1 MNGSTRSPEIVVHI
15 DMDAFFASVEQR
27 DVPFLKGKP
36 VIVGGARDGRG
47 VVSAASYEARKY
59 GIHSAMSYREA
70 VQRCPDGIFIGGS
83 SSKYINASL
92 KVFDVCTKYSNKIEI
107 NSIDEGYIIFHDNWE
122 VTVEQTKAL
131 KEEIEKQYDL
141 TCSVGIAPNR
151 LLAKLASSMNKP
163 NGFTVLYPSELPN
176 VIGSKP
182 VTALWGV
189 GEKSAEILNRWG
201 IRTIGEL
208 VEKEEWW
215 VRKIMGERAYSLV
228 KRLSG
233 EPDKRP
239 APIKERSMG
248 HEYTFGKDQSS
259 GSKFWAVVTRL
270 CDQVSRRLRN
280 NCFQGRI
287 VRVKLRWKNFETH
300 TKQAVVAADLQNH
313 FELLRI
319 ARELLESMIRPRRLI
334 RLVGITAADLYD
346 DVELTFRADLYP
358 LIKRQKTLIS
368 AIDTVWNKYGE
379 DSLLRASYMHRG
391 VGHRFSPFFGPVVRE
406 R

>member
-1 MNGSTRSPEIVVHI
+1 MNGETKSPEIVVHI

-27 DVPFLKGKP
+27 DIPFLKGKP

-70 VQRCPDGIFIGGS
+70 VKRCPSGIFIGGS
-83 SSKYINASL
+83 SSKYVNASL
-92 KVFDVCTKYSNKIEI
+92 KVFDVCTKYSSKVEI
-107 NSIDEGYIIFHDNWE
+107 SSVDEGYIIFHDGWE
-122 VTVEQTKAL
+122 TAVEEASAL
-131 KEEIEKQYDL
+131 KKEIEQRYDL

-163 NGFTVLYPSELPN
+163 SGFTVLYPLQLAHE
-176 VIGSKP
+176 IGPKP
-182 VTALWGV
+182 ITALWGI
-189 GEKSAEILNRWG
+189 GEKTAKVLNRWG
-201 IRTIGEL
+201 IRTIGDL
-208 VEKEEWW
+208 VEKDEWW
-215 VRKIMGERAYSLV
+215 VRRIMGERAYSLV
-228 KRLSG
+228 KRLRG
-233 EPDKRP
+233 EPDHKP
-239 APIKERSMG
+239 APINERSMG
-248 HEYTFGKDQSS
+248 HEYTFGRDLSPESQ
-259 GSKFWAVVTRL
+259 FWAVVTRL
-270 CDQVSRRLRN
+270 CDQVSRRLRIN
-280 NCFQGRI
+280 RFQGRI

-300 TKQAVVAADLQNH
+300 TKQVVVAADLQNH

-319 ARELLESMIRPRRLI
+319 ARMLLESMMRPRRLI

-346 DVELTFRADLYP
+346 DVELTFRPDLFP

-391 VGHRFSPFFGPVVRE
+391 FRHRFSPFFGPVAQE
-406 R
+406 H